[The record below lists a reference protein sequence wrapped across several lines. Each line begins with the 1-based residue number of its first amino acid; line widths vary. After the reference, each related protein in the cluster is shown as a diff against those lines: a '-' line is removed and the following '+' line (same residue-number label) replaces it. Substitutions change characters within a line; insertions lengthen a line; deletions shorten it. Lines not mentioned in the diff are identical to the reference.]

1 MKTPPWLGLE
11 YLLLINPRD
20 GTVPLDDTFT
30 ETVEYHGR
38 TFQKY
43 ALANKVYFLPVDEV
57 CHTELPRLLGLT
69 DHC

>member
-1 MKTPPWLGLE
+1 MKSPPCLGFE
-11 YLLLINPRD
+11 YLLLINARD

-43 ALANKVYFLPVDEV
+43 ALANKVYFSPVDEV
-57 CHTELPRLLGLT
+57 SYTETLA
-69 DHC
+69 CWA